1 MPKDP
6 TQTRAGLKP
15 LPLGERLLLR
25 AFEMGRLLNCSR
37 SMVHELDRAGY
48 LPAPILFG
56 ESRVWRTGEIRDWI
70 TAGCPERSDW
80 TWRPTVAVKLDD
92 AIDLRRCERDALIA
106 EVRELEER
114 KARGE
119 SVALVGVRP

>member
-1 MPKDP
+1 
-6 TQTRAGLKP
+6 
-15 LPLGERLLLR
+15 LLR
-25 AFEMGRLLNCSR
+25 AFELSRLLNCSR
-37 SMVHELDRAGY
+37 SQLHELDRAGY
-48 LPAPILFG
+48 VPSPILFG
-56 ESRVWRTGEIRDWI
+56 ESRVWRVAEIRDWI

-80 TWRPTVAVKLDD
+80 KWRPSVAVKLDD
-92 AIDLRRCERDALIA
+92 LMELRRRERDALVA

>member
-1 MPKDP
+1 
-6 TQTRAGLKP
+6 
-15 LPLGERLLLR
+15 LLR
-25 AFEMGRLLNCSR
+25 AFELSRLLNCSR
-37 SMVHELDRAGY
+37 SQLHELDRAGY
-48 LPAPILFG
+48 VPSPILFG
-56 ESRVWRTGEIRDWI
+56 ESRVWRVAEIRDWI

-80 TWRPTVAVKLDD
+80 KWRPTVAVKLDD
-92 AIDLRRCERDALIA
+92 LMELRRRERDALVA